1 MIEEF
6 VATLGMDIFQLS
18 VLIII
23 IAVIIIALSIIVNV
37 FVSRKSIE
45 EAVATK
51 VLKNIKLI
59 KKGKLDPKAIEEKK
73 KEEKIVLTQ
82 KEKAKTDE
90 VSLKDHLSE
99 KFKPKIEKQLKTKVK
114 LLEFNGKGDQF
125 NALVEVSGVKVLLI
139 LDASGK
145 IIDYKKK

>member
-59 KKGKLDPKAIEEKK
+59 ENGKLKPKTIEEEK
-73 KEEKIVLTQ
+73 KEEKIFPTPKVN
-82 KEKAKTDE
+82 AKTDG
-90 VSLKDHLSE
+90 VSLKEHLSE
-99 KFKPKIEKQLKTKVK
+99 KFKPKIEKQLKTKIK
-114 LLEFNGKGDQF
+114 LLDFNGKGDQF
-125 NALVEVSGVKVLLI
+125 NALIEVGGVKVLLI